1 MTGTSNSASFSSPFL
16 KVFDNRSCDI
26 RKKIDI
32 WITNKNILKQNT
44 DHSSNLPKTG
54 NGNSY
59 APSFGDQK

>member
-1 MTGTSNSASFSSPFL
+1 MNYQIIMLSNMTGTSNSASFSSPFL

-44 DHSSNLPKTG
+44 DHSSNLPK
-54 NGNSY
+54 NW
-59 APSFGDQK
+59 KW